1 MVDAPESATN
11 TVSEGEK
18 APPHTLV
25 VNDKVPDDKVNL
37 RFLMISGQRTDV
49 FLEPNDTVQVVKRKI
64 YAVWPREWASETP
77 EAPENLRILHHGRF
91 LEEPKTL
98 AEYKIQPG
106 QTTTVHLLVKPTPQ
120 TEDNSGE
127 KPRQAAEEG
136 GVCRCCTLL

>member
-64 YAVWPREWASETP
+64 YAVWPRDVHRGFGVQSHDSGCIFRPTEWASETP

-98 AEYKIQPG
+98 A
-106 QTTTVHLLVKPTPQ
+106 
-120 TEDNSGE
+120 
-127 KPRQAAEEG
+127 G
-136 GVCRCCTLL
+136 G